1 MKKYL
6 KFLILFLIVLLVTIL
21 FYILKPRFHT
31 YDFKDS
37 YDINAGEEFFLTER
51 VCYGNFIKCNDI
63 KPTVTGDLETNIIGK
78 YNVLY
83 TYNYKNKKLEHN
95 VIINVVDNIPPI
107 IETLDNEYYYCKN
120 GKLYNYNIKATD
132 NYDNDLTNKVNAEL
146 IGDKIKFSVS
156 DSSSNYTEK
165 IVQANLKNDKPVI
178 TLDKKEEYILVGEN
192 LNDDVKASDYCDG
205 DLTNNI
211 VKEGNVLI
219 NTPGEY
225 KITYKV
231 VNSSGISSSVV
242 KTYYVYKKNNY
253 DTPTGKSI
261 YLTFDDGP
269 SKYTSGLLDILKKYD
284 VKATFFVTDQSF
296 THPYND
302 VIKRAYNEGH
312 AIGLHSSTHSYSY
325 IYSSIDN
332 YFNDL
337 YSIQNKVK
345 NITGYTSY
353 LVRLPGGSSNTV
365 SKSYDNGTHIMS
377 SITNK
382 LEINGFRY
390 FDWNVTSGDAGET
403 TVTNKI
409 ISNVTSSLGNNSTY
423 VVLQHDTKKY
433 SIDAVESIIKYGLSH
448 GYTFRKLSMES
459 PNVHHKVNN

>member
-6 KFLILFLIVLLVTIL
+6 KFLILFLIILLFTIL

-31 YDFKDS
+31 YNFKDS
-37 YDINAGEEFFLTER
+37 YDINAGEEVFLTER

-63 KPTVTGDLETNIIGK
+63 KPTVTGDLETNTIGEH
-78 YNVLY
+78 NVLY

-146 IGDKIKFSVS
+146 VGDKIKFSVS

-165 IVQANLKNDKPVI
+165 IVQATLKNEKPVI

>member
-6 KFLILFLIVLLVTIL
+6 KFLILFLIILLFTIL
-21 FYILKPRFHT
+21 FYMLKPKFHT

-37 YDINAGEEFFLTER
+37 YDINVGEEVFLTER
-51 VCYGNFIKCNDI
+51 VCYGNFIKCSDI
-63 KPTVTGDLETNIIGK
+63 KPTVTGDLETNIIGEH
-78 YNVLY
+78 NVLY
-83 TYNYKNKKLEHN
+83 TYNYKNKKLEHD
-95 VIINVVDNIPPI
+95 VTINVVDNIPPI

-132 NYDNDLTNKVNAEL
+132 NYDNDVTSKVNAEL

-165 IVQANLKNDKPVI
+165 IVQATLKSEKPII
-178 TLDKKEEYILVGEN
+178 TLDKKEEYILVGES
-192 LNDDVKASDYCDG
+192 LNDNVRASDYCDG

-231 VNSSGISSSVV
+231 INSSGISSSVV

-269 SKYTSGLLDILKKYD
+269 SKYTSGLLDVLKKYD

-390 FDWNVTSGDAGET
+390 FDWNITSGDAGET

-423 VVLQHDTKKY
+423 VILQHDTKKY

>member
-6 KFLILFLIVLLVTIL
+6 KFLILFLIILLFTIL

-37 YDINAGEEFFLTER
+37 YDINAGEEVFLTER
-51 VCYGNFIKCNDI
+51 VCYGNFIKCSDI
-63 KPTVTGDLETNIIGK
+63 KPTVTGNLETNIIGEH
-78 YNVLY
+78 NVLY

-146 IGDKIKFSVS
+146 IDDKIKFSVS

-165 IVQANLKNDKPVI
+165 IVQATLKNEKPVI
-178 TLDKKEEYILVGEN
+178 TLDKKEEYILVGES
-192 LNDDVKASDYCDG
+192 LNDNVKASDYCDG

-409 ISNVTSSLGNNSTY
+409 ISNVTSSLGNKSTY

>member
-6 KFLILFLIVLLVTIL
+6 KFLILFLIILLFTIL
-21 FYILKPRFHT
+21 FYILNPRFHT

-37 YDINAGEEFFLTER
+37 YDINAGEEVFLTER
-51 VCYGNFIKCNDI
+51 VCYGNFIKCSDI

-165 IVQANLKNDKPVI
+165 IVQATLKSEKPVI
-178 TLDKKEEYILVGEN
+178 TLDKKEEYILVGES
-192 LNDDVKASDYCDG
+192 LNDNVKASDYCDG

>member
-6 KFLILFLIVLLVTIL
+6 KFLILFLIILLFTIL

-37 YDINAGEEFFLTER
+37 Y
-51 VCYGNFIKCNDI
+51 DI

-146 IGDKIKFSVS
+146 IGNKIKFSVS

-165 IVQANLKNDKPVI
+165 IVQATLKNEKPVI
-178 TLDKKEEYILVGEN
+178 TLDKKEEYILVGES

-409 ISNVTSSLGNNSTY
+409 ISNVTSSLGNKSTY